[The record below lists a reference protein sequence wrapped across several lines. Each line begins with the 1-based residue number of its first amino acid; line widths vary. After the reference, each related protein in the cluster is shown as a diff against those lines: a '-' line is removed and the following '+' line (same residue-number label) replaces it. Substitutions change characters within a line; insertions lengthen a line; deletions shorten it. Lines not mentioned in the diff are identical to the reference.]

1 MLLDSLQTIHG
12 AHREPTHHT
21 HTVLVSNRVLTL
33 CWVYLNT
40 YLLARICRYQTVT
53 SYGQKRLFLL
63 NLYRLLG

>member
-1 MLLDSLQTIHG
+1 MLLDSLQTIHV

-21 HTVLVSNRVLTL
+21 HIGIQQSPDSLLGLSK
-33 CWVYLNT
+33 

-53 SYGQKRLFLL
+53 SYGQKWLFLL